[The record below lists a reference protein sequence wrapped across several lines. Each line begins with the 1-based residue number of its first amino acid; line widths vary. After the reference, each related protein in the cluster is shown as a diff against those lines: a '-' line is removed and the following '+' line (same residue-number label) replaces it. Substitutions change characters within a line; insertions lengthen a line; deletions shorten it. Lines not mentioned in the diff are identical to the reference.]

1 MSRRRRSPF
10 FWLLILASIGL
21 GVWWILTV
29 PYAPRHMY
37 RAIPANANFVSA
49 HYNLA
54 ARWDSFSKNPLTQS
68 LFSSL
73 GIKPAELQD
82 LGEDPES
89 ACWLKRLAS
98 RDVVLA
104 YVPVLGDTGRPVWV
118 FASWLGGDSQRL
130 RWNLLLRRMP
140 GFIRLS
146 PYRGRFCWIVRD
158 SSIRSDEV
166 LTIAFVEGML
176 VGCLSRDSSAIRD
189 VLDTYDGL
197 LPALADKAEF
207 PSSGPWCV
215 DPQAGDRGW
224 VNLAALNPQTSFHPS
239 ALSYEFTSLTPSAVE
254 GQACG
259 EDPFRFAQT
268 ASTKV
273 KTSDVEDL
281 FGDLPLAIGLI
292 HSQMVLPMIENLDNP
307 AWLRIFGEVIRE
319 QKAESIMVAVL
330 GDEFSGRIK
339 GIKVPA
345 IIAGIPVDN
354 STNTLAWM
362 KQALDRLNAKYRWGL
377 IPREVYAN
385 GSTVFAIESTAS
397 SFYSTLT
404 LEEKPAYAICGE
416 WLLLSSNVESLSSLM
431 ARIKQMPTGSE
442 REEPQWKTDLD
453 SMPAPCFVRINLARG
468 GKTLRLALTTYA
480 LKLLLEDAQGTLGVR
495 QRLNEAKAWID
506 SLAPLQTCRFW
517 LRADGQMMQVRF
529 KAGE

>member
-1 MSRRRRSPF
+1 MSRRRSPF
-10 FWLLILASIGL
+10 FWLLVLASVAL
-21 GVWWILTV
+21 AVWWILAV

-54 ARWDSFSKNPLTQS
+54 ARWDSFSNNPLTLS

-73 GIKPAELQD
+73 GIKPAELHD
-82 LGEDPES
+82 FGKDPES
-89 ACWLKRLAS
+89 AYWLKRLAS
-98 RDVVLA
+98 RDAVLA
-104 YVPVLGDTGRPVWV
+104 HVPVLGDYGRPVWV

-130 RWNLLLRRMP
+130 RWSLLLGRVP
-140 GFIRLS
+140 GFVRMS
-146 PYRGRFCWIVRD
+146 PYRGRFCWIVTD

-166 LTIAFVEGML
+166 LTISFVEGML

-197 LPALADKAEF
+197 LPALADKVDF
-207 PSSGPWCV
+207 PSTGPWCA
-215 DPQAGDRGW
+215 DPQAADRGW
-224 VNLAALNPQTSFHPS
+224 VNLAGLNPKASFDPS
-239 ALSYEFTSLTPSAVE
+239 SLSYEFTSLTPSSVA

-259 EDPFRFAQT
+259 EDPFEFAQT
-268 ASTKV
+268 ATTKV
-273 KTSDVEDL
+273 KTSGLEDL
-281 FGDLPLAIGLI
+281 LGDIPLAIGLV
-292 HSQMVLPMIENLDNP
+292 HSQMVLPMIEGSDSP

-319 QKAESIMVAVL
+319 QKAASIMVGVL

-339 GIKVPA
+339 GIKVPTV
-345 IIAGIPVDN
+345 IVGIPVDD

-385 GSTVFAIESTAS
+385 GSTVFAVENTAS
-397 SFYSTLT
+397 NFYSTLT

-416 WLLLSSNVESLSSLM
+416 WLLISSNLGSLSSLV
-431 ARIKQMPTGSE
+431 ARIKQTPAGSQ
-442 REEPQWKTDLD
+442 REEAQWKKDLD
-453 SMPAPCFVRINLARG
+453 SVSAPCFARIDLVRG

-480 LKLLLEDAQGTLGVR
+480 LKLLLEDAKGTLGVR

-506 SLAPLQTCRFW
+506 SVAPLQTCRFW
-517 LRADGQMMQVRF
+517 LRSDGQMMQVQF

>member
-1 MSRRRRSPF
+1 MSRRRSPF
-10 FWLLILASIGL
+10 FWLLVLASVAL
-21 GVWWILTV
+21 GVWWTLAV

-37 RAIPANANFVSA
+37 RAIPAHSTFVSA
-49 HYNLA
+49 HHNLA

-73 GIKPAELQD
+73 GIKPSELQD
-82 LGEDPES
+82 FGKDPES
-89 ACWLKRLAS
+89 AYWLKRLAS
-98 RDVVLA
+98 QDVVLA
-104 YVPVLGDTGRPVWV
+104 HVPVLGNTGRPVWV

-130 RWNLLLRRMP
+130 RWSLLLGRVP
-140 GFIRLS
+140 GFVRMS
-146 PYRGRFCWIVRD
+146 PYRGRLCWVVKD

-166 LTIAFVEGML
+166 LTISFVEGML
-176 VGCLSRDSSAIRD
+176 IGCLSRDPSAIHD

-197 LPALADKAEF
+197 LPALADKADF
-207 PSSGPWCV
+207 PASGPWCA
-215 DPQAGDRGW
+215 DPQAADRGW
-224 VNLAALNPQTSFHPS
+224 VNLAGLNPQASFGPS
-239 ALSYEFTSLTPSAVE
+239 ALSYEFTSLTPSGVE

-268 ASTKV
+268 ATTKV
-273 KTSDVEDL
+273 RTSGLEDL
-281 FGDLPLAIGLI
+281 LGNLPLAIGLL
-292 HSQMVLPMIENLDNP
+292 HSQMVLPMIENSGNP

-319 QKAESIMVAVL
+319 QKAGSIMVAVL

-339 GIKVPA
+339 GIKVPTV
-345 IIAGIPVDN
+345 IAGIPVDD

-385 GSTVFAIESTAS
+385 GSTVFAIENTAS
-397 SFYSTLT
+397 NFYSTLT

-416 WLLLSSNVESLSSLM
+416 WLLISSNLGSLSSLV
-431 ARIKQMPTGSE
+431 ARIQQTPAGGQRQE
-442 REEPQWKTDLD
+442 VQWKKDLD
-453 SMPAPCFVRINLARG
+453 SMPAPCFARIDLARG

-480 LKLLLEDAQGTLGVR
+480 LKLLLEDARGTLGVR

-517 LRADGQMMQVRF
+517 LRSDGQMMQVQF